1 MEYRRLGRAGLKL
14 SALSLGAWLSFG
26 RDSSRG
32 EARNLVAAAWDHG
45 INFFDNAEVYG
56 HGDGERV
63 MGDVIADLRLPRD
76 GFVVSSKAFFGSV
89 ADPRPTQRGLSR
101 KHLHDA
107 CHDALKRLRVDYLD
121 LYYCHRPDDDVPLE
135 EIVMTMDGLVRQGKV
150 MYWGTSEWPAQ
161 RILDALRIA
170 DRHGWVGPSVEQPQ
184 YNVLVRE
191 RFEQEYAQVLR
202 AEGLGATTWSP
213 LASGLLTGKYADGIP
228 EGSRLSKA
236 HNAWLLEDMKN
247 DGRFRMER
255 AAAFAGLARAHD
267 VDPAQLAIAWVLRNP
282 AVTSV
287 ILGASSVKQLLDNLK
302 SLACVEKIDASLD
315 AEIRKL

>member
-1 MEYRRLGRAGLKL
+1 MEYRRLGRAGMKL

-161 RILDALRIA
+161 RILNALRIA
-170 DRHGWVGPSVEQPQ
+170 EKYGWVGPSVEQPQ

-191 RFEQEYAQVLR
+191 RFEQEYAQVLG
-202 AEGLGATTWSP
+202 AQGLGATTWSP

-236 HNAWLLEDMKN
+236 QNAWLLEDIKN

-255 AAAFAGLARAHD
+255 AAAFAGLAHAHD

-287 ILGASSVKQLLDNLK
+287 ILGASSVAQLLDNLK
-302 SLACVEKIDASLD
+302 SLDCVDKIDASLD